1 MPGAGWWGRGRERGG
16 NFLARLDVCIGE
28 CWEGV
33 SRIGR
38 MLRAGCVP
46 SLSPDSEPTQCTML
60 YSRQGTTETIAEV
73 EAEQDDE
80 AVAKDAD
87 QGGEEAA
94 DLGPEETSE
103 ASEAGLTPDAELPHY
118 STEDG
123 DVEAPP
129 SYSKAVSFERLSFC
143 SRDDSAGQSHMAVSP
158 DESRSDRLES
168 SILPPL
174 THELTA
180 SELLLNK

>member
-1 MPGAGWWGRGRERGG
+1 M
-16 NFLARLDVCIGE
+16 
-28 CWEGV
+28 
-33 SRIGR
+33 
-38 MLRAGCVP
+38 P

-80 AVAKDAD
+80 AAAGDD
-87 QGGEEAA
+87 GQGGEATA
-94 DLGPEETSE
+94 DVGPEEASE
-103 ASEAGLTPDAELPHY
+103 ASEASEVGLTPEAELPQY

-158 DESRSDRLES
+158 DDSRSDRLES

>member
-1 MPGAGWWGRGRERGG
+1 MR
-16 NFLARLDVCIGE
+16 
-28 CWEGV
+28 
-33 SRIGR
+33 
-38 MLRAGCVP
+38 

-80 AVAKDAD
+80 AAAGDTHL
-87 QGGEEAA
+87 GGEEAA
-94 DLGPEETSE
+94 GLGPEE
-103 ASEAGLTPDAELPHY
+103 ASEAGLTPDAELPQY

-129 SYSKAVSFERLSFC
+129 SYSKAVSFERLSFG

>member
-1 MPGAGWWGRGRERGG
+1 MPRRCVESGEDAKTG
-16 NFLARLDVCIGE
+16 VCAI
-28 CWEGV
+28 
-33 SRIGR
+33 
-38 MLRAGCVP
+38 L
-46 SLSPDSEPTQCTML
+46 SLHSEPTQCTML

-80 AVAKDAD
+80 AAAGDAD
-87 QGGEEAA
+87 QSGEATA
-94 DLGPEETSE
+94 DRGPEEASE
-103 ASEAGLTPDAELPHY
+103 ASEVGLTPDAELPQY

-129 SYSKAVSFERLSFC
+129 SYSKAVSFERLSFG

-158 DESRSDRLES
+158 DDSRSDRLES